1 MRLYQSNRLENLLAA
16 LCAVLAEPAG
26 GPLEPETVVV
36 QNPGMARWLSQQI
49 ARQTGI
55 CANISFPLPA
65 SFIWSLFA
73 KTLGGLP
80 DLREFSKETMLWR
93 LLAELDSLPDDPAMQ
108 ELHGFLRDDRDGS
121 RRFQLAG
128 RIADLF
134 DQYLV
139 YRHDM
144 VLAWEQ
150 GKETHWQARLWRR
163 LTDGGGRHRAE
174 VLERFLAAAEQGILR
189 TEGLPKR
196 VCVFG
201 INSLAPA
208 YVEALSRISGHI
220 DIRIF
225 HFSPCRQ
232 AWDDIMPERL
242 IALRRQNW
250 RRRGFDDLSRYYSV
264 GNPLLASLGGL
275 GREFFQLLI
284 NTQPVAEED
293 DLYELPPQET
303 LLGQIQGDILDLRDR
318 SPAEALPLHPAD
330 RSVRFHCCHS
340 PMREIQV
347 LHDRLLDLFTA
358 DSSLKPGDILVMAP
372 DISRYAA
379 AVAGVFGSAEGRLRI
394 PWSIADQARRD
405 EQPVIEGF
413 LSLLHIVSSRCA
425 APELAAVLENPI
437 ILARFGLTEA
447 DVPVLRTRIAAAGIR
462 QGLEQRRGAADN
474 GLHTWEAGLD
484 RLLLGCLTGPL
495 DGPWQEVMPV
505 SGGLHEG
512 GDWLGSLAEFI
523 RSLIRLRRQTAR
535 PLAPESWA
543 GIFLRLTGRFLDN
556 GGGEHEEGL
565 LLLRQTIADFAESCR
580 RAAFKQPLSLSV
592 VRRHFQQLLAAP
604 AGGQAFLAGRV
615 TFCNMVPMRSVPFKV
630 IWLLGMNDGDFPRS
644 QRPPAFDLMAAQR
657 RPGDRSRRDDD
668 RYLFL
673 EALLSARSHFAV
685 SWAGRSLRDNKPRP
699 LSTAAAELRDY
710 INRGWRTKDGK
721 AAADALTVEH
731 PLQPFSRKCFMPER
745 HPQTASCREDWLPA
759 AAPAPP
765 AFVSRPLPKTGQF
778 LRQIDLS
785 QLVRFWRHPVRF
797 FLEQRL
803 GLRAALPEELIL
815 PESEAFVLDQ
825 LQRYQFAEEILLELR
840 GGRELS
846 CPLHRWRAAG
856 GLPGGGFGPLLH
868 QQSAEEAAELL
879 GKVEP
884 LLRQPVEPAEV
895 NLTVDGVRLTGRL
908 TSLCRCGRVT
918 FRPANLKAK
927 DRLQLWIHHL
937 ALLLLQPEGVE
948 PCSVHVG
955 KDSTVRLEEV
965 RDPQAEL
972 AALISHFYEGLNQPL
987 HFYPESSRA
996 WAKGTSVSAAWRSS
1010 YNRKGEGDDPAYEI
1024 GLRGHA
1030 PFDRQF
1036 EELAER
1042 LAAMWG

>member
-1 MRLYQSNRLENLLAA
+1 MRLYQSNRLEQLLAA
-16 LCAVLAEPAG
+16 LCTVLAEPVAR
-26 GPLEPETVVV
+26 PLLPELVVV

-49 ARQTGI
+49 ALRMGI
-55 CANISFPLPA
+55 CANITFPLPA

-80 DLREFSKETMLWR
+80 DLREFSKDTLLWR
-93 LLAELDSLPDDPAMQ
+93 ILAELDTLLTEPAMQ
-108 ELHGFLRDDRDGS
+108 EVSGYLHDDRDGS
-121 RRFQLAG
+121 RRWQLAG

-150 GKETHWQARLWRR
+150 GKDEHWQALLWRR
-163 LTDGGGRHRAE
+163 LTSSGSRHRAE
-174 VLERFLAAAEQGILR
+174 VLERFLTAAKEDSLR
-189 TEGLPKR
+189 TESLPER
-196 VCVFG
+196 VCIFG

-208 YVEALSRISGHI
+208 YLEVLSQISRHV
-220 DIRIF
+220 DIRVF

-242 IALRRQNW
+242 IALRRQSW
-250 RRRGFDDLSRYYSV
+250 RRRGIEDLSHYYSV

-275 GREFFQLLI
+275 GREFFQLLMG
-284 NTQPVAEED
+284 TQPVTEEYN
-293 DLYELPPQET
+293 LYELPPQET
-303 LLGQIQGDILDLRDR
+303 LLGQIQGDILDLHDR
-318 SPAEALPLHPAD
+318 SPAESVPLHPAD
-330 RSVRFHCCHS
+330 QSIRFHCCHS

-347 LHDRLLDLFTA
+347 LHDRLLDLFAA
-358 DSSLKPGDILVMAP
+358 DATLKPGDVLVMAP
-372 DISRYAA
+372 DLSRYAA

-394 PWSIADQARRD
+394 PWSLADQSRRD

-413 LSLLHIVSSRCA
+413 LSLLQLVSSRCA
-425 APELAAVLENPI
+425 APELAAVLENPVV
-437 ILARFGLTEA
+437 LARFGLTEA
-447 DVPVLRTRIAAAGIR
+447 DVPDLRARIAAAGIR
-462 QGLEQRRGAADN
+462 QGLEQTRGAADN
-474 GLHTWEAGLD
+474 GFHSWEAGLD

-495 DGPWQEVMPV
+495 AEPWQGIMPV

-512 GDWLGSLAEFI
+512 GDWLGKLAEFI

-535 PLAPESWA
+535 PLSPESWT
-543 GIFLRLTGRFLDN
+543 GIFLHLIERFLDSGN
-556 GGGEHEEGL
+556 SVHEEGL
-565 LLLRQTIADFAESCR
+565 LLLRQTVADVAESCR
-580 RAAFKQPLSLSV
+580 RALFRQPISLSV
-592 VRRHFQQLLAAP
+592 MRRHLQQLLAAP

-644 QRPPAFDLMAAQR
+644 QRPPAFDLMADQR
-657 RPGDRSRRDDD
+657 RAGDRCRRDDD

-673 EALLSARSHFAV
+673 EALLSARRCFAV
-685 SWAGRSLRDNKPRP
+685 SWVGRDLRDNTPRP

-710 INRGWRTKDGK
+710 INRGWRATDGP
-721 AAADALTVEH
+721 AADRLTVEH
-731 PLQPFSRKCFMPER
+731 PLQPFSRRCFNGDPA
-745 HPQTASCREDWLPA
+745 TASYREDWLPLA
-759 AAPAPP
+759 DQTPP
-765 AFVSRPLPKTGQF
+765 AFVSRPLPKTEQF
-778 LRQIDLS
+778 LRQIDIS

-803 GLRAALPEELIL
+803 GLRTALPDELPL

-825 LQRYQFAEEILLELR
+825 LQRYQLTEEILLDLR
-840 GGRELS
+840 DGRETL

-884 LLRQPVEPAEV
+884 MLRQPVEPAEV
-895 NLTVDGVRLTGRL
+895 NLHLDGVRLTGRL

-955 KDSTVRLEEV
+955 KDSTMRLEEV
-965 RDPQAEL
+965 RDPKSEL
-972 AALISHFYEGLNQPL
+972 AALISHFHEGLNQPL
-987 HFYPESSRA
+987 HFYPESSAA
-996 WAKGTSVSAAWRSS
+996 WAKGKSPLADWRSS
-1010 YNRKGEGDDPAYEI
+1010 YKHKGEGDDPAYEI
-1024 GLRGHA
+1024 GLRGHL
-1030 PFDRQF
+1030 PFDQEF
-1036 EELAER
+1036 EELSVR
-1042 LAAMWG
+1042 LAAAWG